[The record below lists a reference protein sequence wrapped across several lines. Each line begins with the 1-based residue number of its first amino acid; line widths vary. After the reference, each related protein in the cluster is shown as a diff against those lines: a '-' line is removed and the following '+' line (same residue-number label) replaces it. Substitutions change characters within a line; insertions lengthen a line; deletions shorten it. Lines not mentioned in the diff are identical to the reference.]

1 MPQRDAIETSFRTKP
16 SSSHQAGSNDGGGKP
31 SDTQGRS
38 IYKWFVLHQDSLG
51 VWHPHT
57 PTFQTLLNSCPQQ
70 QSNQAWAVQALENK
84 MSVSGSFWLHMHMLE
99 KSNVAGLERPWAKPP
114 SSPWPSIS
122 AALKQAAA
130 TQIRK
135 FENPFVR
142 ASRRI
147 LTIHHPIN
155 KPFLGHFTS
164 PNTGIRYHIPNNQPL
179 LEMVVMAFIVVHDW
193 VYHCGDAKQRRPLFH
208 PPWWKAPCVPQH
220 PSLVRTRRSD
230 AFEQSLDQLVSAP
243 NRPVVATGSIKSQE
257 ISNVNGI

>member
-1 MPQRDAIETSFRTKP
+1 MEIECRWPRAPLGKTS
-16 SSSHQAGSNDGGGKP
+16 
-31 SDTQGRS
+31 
-38 IYKWFVLHQDSLG
+38 IV
-51 VWHPHT
+51 
-57 PTFQTLLNSCPQQ
+57 TL
-70 QSNQAWAVQALENK
+70 AVQE
-84 MSVSGSFWLHMHMLE
+84 VYYF
-99 KSNVAGLERPWAKPP
+99 
-114 SSPWPSIS
+114 
-122 AALKQAAA
+122 
-130 TQIRK
+130 
-135 FENPFVR
+135 FVR

-164 PNTGIRYHIPNNQPL
+164 SNTGIRYHIPNNQPL

-257 ISNVNGI
+257 ISNVNSI

>member
-1 MPQRDAIETSFRTKP
+1 MR
-16 SSSHQAGSNDGGGKP
+16 
-31 SDTQGRS
+31 
-38 IYKWFVLHQDSLG
+38 
-51 VWHPHT
+51 
-57 PTFQTLLNSCPQQ
+57 C
-70 QSNQAWAVQALENK
+70 QSPAHFDCTCTWRL
-84 MSVSGSFWLHMHMLE
+84 
-99 KSNVAGLERPWAKPP
+99 NVAGIERPWAKPP
-114 SSPWPSIS
+114 SSPWPSKRCTI
-122 AALKQAAA
+122 
-130 TQIRK
+130 
-135 FENPFVR
+135 FFVR

-164 PNTGIRYHIPNNQPL
+164 SNTGIRYHIPNNQPL

-257 ISNVNGI
+257 ISNVNSI